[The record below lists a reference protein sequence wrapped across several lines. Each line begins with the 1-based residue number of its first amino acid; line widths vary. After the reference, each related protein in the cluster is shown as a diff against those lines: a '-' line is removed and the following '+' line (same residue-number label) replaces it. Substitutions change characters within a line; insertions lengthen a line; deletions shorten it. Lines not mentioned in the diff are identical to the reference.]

1 MNLSN
6 VRHPQTQ
13 PRQSRRTLVGI
24 HHLPAGHS
32 VRNSAC
38 AVAGDQ
44 GRHTEADRQ
53 LNANPYEVIIVGS
66 GAGGAAAAHRLA
78 QHGVRVLIVEKGA
91 ELPTDGS
98 TLDDRQV
105 VIHGRF
111 LSREPWLDSQGS
123 TIYPEEHFNVG
134 GKTRWYGAAVLRYSA
149 EEFLDDGEFAAR
161 GWPISLADFTPYYE
175 EAEKLLGV
183 RTFAIEPG
191 LKKILDAI
199 QAVDGAWTSTPLP
212 MALSAGI
219 LEDPL
224 EARHFDGFASV
235 AHLKGD
241 AESRFLQPVASLAN
255 LTIRAE
261 SEVVALLR
269 DEESAERAA
278 GADVRVR
285 GVRLSNGEN
294 LYADTVMLAAG
305 TLHSPRLL
313 SRCVAGLDAPQR
325 PDKFDLVGRNLKK
338 HVLTALIAV
347 SLWQPTDMLRKTMLT
362 THADFPH
369 SSLQPLGFDA
379 ELIATLVP
387 RYVPRLL
394 ARWIGRHAYGFFL
407 QTEDGANRDNRVYEQ
422 SPQKPVLDYDE
433 RRVPKSLA
441 EHKAFTR
448 AFKRVLLRIG
458 MLSFTQRTGITG
470 TAHVSGTLVM
480 GSNADHAVVDTAG
493 AVFGVAGLYV
503 VDGSVL
509 PRSSRV
515 NPSLS
520 IYAWGLRVADRWLQ
534 SRR

>member
-1 MNLSN
+1 
-6 VRHPQTQ
+6 
-13 PRQSRRTLVGI
+13 
-24 HHLPAGHS
+24 
-32 VRNSAC
+32 
-38 AVAGDQ
+38 
-44 GRHTEADRQ
+44 
-53 LNANPYEVIIVGS
+53 
-66 GAGGAAAAHRLA
+66 
-78 QHGVRVLIVEKGA
+78 
-91 ELPTDGS
+91 
-98 TLDDRQV
+98 
-105 VIHGRF
+105 
-111 LSREPWLDSQGS
+111 
-123 TIYPEEHFNVG
+123 
-134 GKTRWYGAAVLRYSA
+134 
-149 EEFLDDGEFAAR
+149 
-161 GWPISLADFTPYYE
+161 
-175 EAEKLLGV
+175 
-183 RTFAIEPG
+183 
-191 LKKILDAI
+191 
-199 QAVDGAWTSTPLP
+199 
-212 MALSAGI
+212 
-219 LEDPL
+219 
-224 EARHFDGFASV
+224 
-235 AHLKGD
+235 
-241 AESRFLQPVASLAN
+241 
-255 LTIRAE
+255 
-261 SEVVALLR
+261 
-269 DEESAERAA
+269 
-278 GADVRVR
+278 
-285 GVRLSNGEN
+285 
-294 LYADTVMLAAG
+294 
-305 TLHSPRLL
+305 
-313 SRCVAGLDAPQR
+313 
-325 PDKFDLVGRNLKK
+325 
-338 HVLTALIAV
+338 
-347 SLWQPTDMLRKTMLT
+347 MLT

-407 QTEDGANRDNRVYEQ
+407 QTEDGTNRDNRVYEQ